1 MVPIGREHKETI
13 GQWRAEVDD
22 RTPTALLTDTRK
34 AGIGMLANGKLCKT
48 TLRDVPTFSAVIGAG
63 ELDQI
68 ESTADE
74 AVYPRLSSECAQ
86 HVPAHVKRSAK
97 VLYHSIAWRP
107 NLGRKNCMLST
118 SIT

>member
-48 TLRDVPTFSAVIGAG
+48 TLRDVPTFAAVIGAG